1 MWSGWRPTS
10 QSRPWAG
17 AADGESGPGQ
27 VVVLLLAT
35 AGCADSVP
43 RACPAIAW
51 SNSLTVSLDGAAE
64 KVSRV
69 EFCAEDVCSV
79 RADGPA
85 RVPETVVSPGSVPPP
100 STTLAVTPAPAPTVP
115 TPSAPSYGPFT
126 VARIDNRT
134 WKISLMMRSPQT
146 AIITAYAADGSILAQ
161 RGVDLA
167 WTRVGGSEACGG
179 PATAGPVRLVI

>member
-1 MWSGWRPTS
+1 MK
-10 QSRPWAG
+10 AG
-17 AADGESGPGQ
+17 PARL
-27 VVVLLLAT
+27 VVVLLLAVAT
-35 AGCADSVP
+35 AGCAVSVP

-100 STTLAVTPAPAPTVP
+100 PSTTLAVTPTPAPTVP
-115 TPSAPSYGPFT
+115 TPSAPSYSPFT

-161 RGVDLA
+161 RGVDLG

-179 PATAGPVRLVI
+179 PATAGPVRLIIF